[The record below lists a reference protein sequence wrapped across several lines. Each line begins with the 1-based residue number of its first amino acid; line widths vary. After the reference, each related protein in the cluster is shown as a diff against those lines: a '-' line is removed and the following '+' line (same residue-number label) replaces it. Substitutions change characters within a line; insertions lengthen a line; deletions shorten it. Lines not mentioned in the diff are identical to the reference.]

1 MAKKF
6 DLSAYVNPME
16 SKLDTDEI
24 QHIGL
29 ERIRCNAGNFYAV
42 GNVDDLADSIKLSGL
57 LQPLLVVPAEDGD
70 YRLISGHRRF
80 KAIRQLYEESNFT
93 DWEKAPCIVLPD
105 PGSEDREQ
113 LMLIHANST
122 GRVLSGAEIQRQG
135 REIREIL
142 VRMKEEGVEI
152 PGRLRDVVAEQM
164 QISSSRLARLDAIE
178 NKIAVPGIKAAWAKD
193 ELGESVAYEISQL
206 PSEKQYRF
214 LDRVIDDGKAWSNV
228 SIKDVKDFAEDKG
241 GPTKQQIALAC
252 EKLGLTEAGEF
263 ELLKELVKRCE
274 IGVDASVI
282 GLGGMKD
289 LAGRLKK
296 KYRYSYSG
304 RFDIYFGGCVGED
317 KFAFDSKPLELFRYR
332 VSWAQLAEAVA
343 MVALEKM
350 GGNPSVSCADSSPC
364 TGEPREKLKWSRVY
378 SEEPEEGQVVWLL
391 NPELP
396 YSAMVARY
404 VEGQYIDPD
413 GDSLDDVTSELL
425 WQPATLPE
433 GVGN

>member
-1 MAKKF
+1 MAKKAF
-6 DLSAYVNPME
+6 SIADYVNPLE
-16 SKLDTDEI
+16 SKLNTEEI

-42 GNVDDLADSIKLSGL
+42 ENVDDLADSIKLSGL

-105 PGSEDREQ
+105 PQNTDREQ

-178 NKIAVPGIKAAWAKD
+178 NKIAVPGIKKAWAKD

-228 SIKDVKDFAEDKG
+228 SIKDVKDFAEGKG

-252 EKLGLTEAGEF
+252 ERLGLAEAGEF
-263 ELLKELVKRCE
+263 EMLKELVRRFNIRPWVSSLALC
-274 IGVDASVI
+274 
-282 GLGGMKD
+282 GMKD
-289 LAGRLKK
+289 LARQLKKCYQLSASSSSDLGYDGYRYGRNKIGFCGRLLGFE
-296 KYRYSYSG
+296 YS
-304 RFDIYFGGCVGED
+304 
-317 KFAFDSKPLELFRYR
+317 

-343 MVALEKM
+343 IVALEKRLD
-350 GGNPSVSCADSSPC
+350 APC
-364 TGEPREKLKWSRVY
+364 KGKPKWSRVY
-378 SEEPEEGQVVWLL
+378 SEEPEEGQTVWLL
-391 NPELP
+391 NPDLP

-404 VEGQYIDPD
+404 VEGQYVDPD
-413 GDSLDDVTSELL
+413 GDCLDDVTSELM
-425 WQPATLPE
+425 WTPATLPE
-433 GVGN
+433 GVGD

>member
-16 SKLDTDEI
+16 FKLDTDEI
-24 QHIGL
+24 QHISL
-29 ERIRCNAGNFYAV
+29 DRIRCNAGNFYAV
-42 GNVDDLADSIKLSGL
+42 ENVDDLVDSIKLTGL
-57 LQPLLVVPAEDGD
+57 LQPLLVVPEEDGD

-93 DWEKAPCIVLPD
+93 DWDKAPCIVLPD
-105 PGSEDREQ
+105 PQNADREQ

-252 EKLGLTEAGEF
+252 EKLGLPGMDEF
-263 ELLKELVKRCE
+263 EMLKELVRRFNIRARSFLTLC
-274 IGVDASVI
+274 
-282 GLGGMKD
+282 GMKD
-289 LAGRLKK
+289 LARRLKADYHLGGSASSDLGYDGYRFGSNKIGFYGRLLGFE
-296 KYRYSYSG
+296 YS
-304 RFDIYFGGCVGED
+304 
-317 KFAFDSKPLELFRYR
+317 

-343 MVALEKM
+343 MVALEKRLD
-350 GGNPSVSCADSSPC
+350 APC
-364 TGEPREKLKWSRVY
+364 KGKPKWSRVY
-378 SEEPEEGQVVWLL
+378 SEEPEEGQTVWLL
-391 NPELP
+391 NPDLP
-396 YSAMVARY
+396 YTAEIARY
-404 VEGQYIDPD
+404 VEGQYVDLD
-413 GDSLDDVTSELL
+413 GDGIDDLTSEFV
-425 WQPATLPE
+425 WAAAELPK
-433 GVGN
+433 GVGD

>member
-1 MAKKF
+1 MAKKAF
-6 DLSAYVNPME
+6 SIADYVNPLE

-42 GNVDDLADSIKLSGL
+42 ENVDDLADSIRLSGL

-80 KAIRQLYEESNFT
+80 KAIRQLYEESNFS
-93 DWEKAPCIVLPD
+93 DWDKAPCIVLPD
-105 PGSEDREQ
+105 PQNADREQ

-178 NKIAVPGIKAAWAKD
+178 NKIAVPGIRKAWKEGD
-193 ELGESVAYEISQL
+193 LGESVAYEISQL

-214 LDRVIDDGKAWSNV
+214 LDRVIDDGKAWSDV
-228 SIKDVKDFAEDKG
+228 SIKDVKDFAEGKG

-252 EKLGLTEAGEF
+252 EKLGLTGMDEF
-263 ELLKELVKRCE
+263 EMLKELVRRFNIRPRISFLTLC
-274 IGVDASVI
+274 
-282 GLGGMKD
+282 GMKD
-289 LAGRLKK
+289 LARRLKADYHLSGFSNSDLGYNGYRFGSNKIGFYGRLLGFE
-296 KYRYSYSG
+296 Y
-304 RFDIYFGGCVGED
+304 
-317 KFAFDSKPLELFRYR
+317 L

-343 MVALEKM
+343 MVALE
-350 GGNPSVSCADSSPC
+350 GGAEGKAQDWEPVPC
-364 TGEPREKLKWSRVY
+364 EWSRVY
-378 SEEPEEGQVVWLL
+378 SEEPEEGQTVWLL
-391 NPELP
+391 NPDLP

-404 VEGQYIDPD
+404 AEGQYIDPD

-425 WQPATLPE
+425 WQPAMLPE
-433 GVGN
+433 GVGD

>member
-1 MAKKF
+1 MAKKAF
-6 DLSAYVNPME
+6 SLADYASPLGSV
-16 SKLDTDEI
+16 SKLNTDEVQKI
-24 QHIGL
+24 SL

-42 GNVDDLADSIKLSGL
+42 EGVDDLADSIKLNGL
-57 LQPLLVVPAEDGD
+57 LQPLLVIPAEDGD

-80 KAIRQLYEESNFT
+80 KAIHQLYEESNFT
-93 DWEKAPCIVLPD
+93 DWATAPCIVLPD
-105 PGSEDREQ
+105 PQNADREQ

-122 GRVLSGAEIQRQG
+122 GRVLSGAELQRQG

-178 NKIAVPGIKAAWAKD
+178 SKIAVPGIKAAWEKD

-214 LDRVIDDGKAWSNV
+214 LDRVIDDRKAWSDV
-228 SIKDVKDFAEDKG
+228 SIKDVKDFTAGKV
-241 GPTKQQIALAC
+241 GPTKQDVALAC
-252 EKLGLTEAGEF
+252 ERLGLAESGEF

-296 KYRYSYSG
+296 KYRNCYTG
-304 RFDIYFGGCVGED
+304 RDTTCFGGCIGED
-317 KFAFDSKPLELFRYR
+317 KFVFEGRVLGFKYR

-343 MVALEKM
+343 IVALEK
-350 GGNPSVSCADSSPC
+350 AQ
-364 TGEPREKLKWSRVY
+364 EPKWYRVY
-378 SEEPEEGQVVWLL
+378 SEEPEEGQTVWLL
-391 NPELP
+391 NPDLP

-404 VEGQYIDPD
+404 VEGQYVDPD
-413 GDSLDDVTSELL
+413 GDFVDDVTSELL

-433 GVGN
+433 GVGS

>member
-16 SKLDTDEI
+16 SKLNTEEI

-42 GNVDDLADSIKLSGL
+42 ESVDELADSIRLSGL

-93 DWEKAPCIVLPD
+93 DWDKAPCIVLPD
-105 PGSEDREQ
+105 PQNADREQ

-122 GRVLSGAEIQRQG
+122 GRVLSAAEIQRQG

-193 ELGESVAYEISQL
+193 DLGESVAYEISQL
-206 PSEKQYRF
+206 PIEKQYRF
-214 LDRVIDDGKAWSNV
+214 LDRVIDDGKAWSDV
-228 SIKDVKDFAEDKG
+228 SIKDVKDFAEGKG

-252 EKLGLTEAGEF
+252 EKLGLTGMDEF
-263 ELLKELVKRCE
+263 EMLKELVRRFKIRPRISSLTLC
-274 IGVDASVI
+274 
-282 GLGGMKD
+282 GMKD
-289 LAGRLKK
+289 LARRLKADCHLSASSSSDLGYDGYRYGSNKIGFYGRLLGFE
-296 KYRYSYSG
+296 YS
-304 RFDIYFGGCVGED
+304 VT
-317 KFAFDSKPLELFRYR
+317 
-332 VSWAQLAEAVA
+332 WAQLAEAVA
-343 MVALEKM
+343 MAAVEEA
-350 GGNPSVSCADSSPC
+350 GNPSVGCADSSPY
-364 TGEPREKLKWSRVY
+364 TGEPMETPKWKRVY
-378 SEEPEEGQVVWLL
+378 LEEPEEGQTVWLL
-391 NPELP
+391 NPDLP

-404 VEGQYIDPD
+404 VEGQYVDPD
-413 GDSLDDVTSELL
+413 GDVLDDVTSELM
-425 WQPATLPE
+425 WTPATLPE
-433 GVGN
+433 GVGD

>member
-6 DLSAYVNPME
+6 DLSSYVNPME

-42 GNVDDLADSIKLSGL
+42 ENVDDLVDSIKLTGL

-70 YRLISGHRRF
+70 FRLISGHRRF

-105 PGSEDREQ
+105 PKSADREQ

-178 NKIAVPGIKAAWAKD
+178 NKIVVPGIREAWEKD
-193 ELGESVAYEISQL
+193 ALGESVAYEVSQL
-206 PSEKQYRF
+206 PSEKQYKF
-214 LDRVIDDGKAWSNV
+214 LDRVIDDGKEWQDV
-228 SIKDVKDFAEDKG
+228 SIKDVKDFAAGKA
-241 GPTKQQIALAC
+241 GPTGQQIALAC
-252 EKLGLTEAGEF
+252 EKLGLAEDGEF
-263 ELLKELVKRCE
+263 EMLKELVRRCE
-274 IGVDASVI
+274 IGADASVI

-289 LAGRLKK
+289 LAARLKK
-296 KYRYSYSG
+296 KYRYSYTG

-317 KFAFDSKPLELFRYR
+317 KFTFEGSALGFKYR
-332 VSWAQLAEAVA
+332 VGWVQLAEAVA
-343 MVALEKM
+343 MVALEKAA
-350 GGNPSVSCADSSPC
+350 PV
-364 TGEPREKLKWSRVY
+364 WIRVY
-378 SEEPEEGQVVWLL
+378 SEAPEEGQAVWLL
-391 NPELP
+391 SPDLP
-396 YSAMVARY
+396 YSAKVARY
-404 VEGQYIDPD
+404 VDGQYVDLD
-413 GDSLDDVTSELL
+413 GDLLYDVTSELL
-425 WQPATLPE
+425 WLPATLPE
-433 GVGN
+433 GVGT

>member
-42 GNVDDLADSIKLSGL
+42 ENVDDLADSIKLSGL

-178 NKIAVPGIKAAWAKD
+178 NKIAVPGIREAWKKD
-193 ELGESVAYEISQL
+193 DLGESVAYEISQL

-228 SIKDVKDFAEDKG
+228 SIKDVKDFAEGKG

-252 EKLGLTEAGEF
+252 ERLGLAEAGEF
-263 ELLKELVKRCE
+263 ELLKELVRRCE

-289 LAGRLKK
+289 LAGRLKE
-296 KYRYSYSG
+296 KYRCSYSG
-304 RFDIYFGGCVGED
+304 RSDTCFGGCVGED
-317 KFAFDSKPLELFRYR
+317 KFTFEGSALGFKYR

-343 MVALEKM
+343 MVILE
-350 GGNPSVSCADSSPC
+350 GSPEVKARD
-364 TGEPREKLKWSRVY
+364 GEPVPYEWSRVY
-378 SEEPEEGQVVWLL
+378 SEEPEEGQTVWLL
-391 NPELP
+391 NPDLP
-396 YSAMVARY
+396 YSAEIARY
-404 VEGQYIDPD
+404 VEGQYVDLD
-413 GDSLDDVTSELL
+413 GDGIDDLTSEFV
-425 WQPATLPE
+425 WAAATLPK
-433 GVGN
+433 GVGD

>member
-1 MAKKF
+1 MAKKTF
-6 DLSAYVNPME
+6 SLADYVNPLE
-16 SKLDTDEI
+16 SKLDTGEI

-42 GNVDDLADSIKLSGL
+42 ENVDDLADSIKLSGL

-93 DWEKAPCIVLPD
+93 DWQTAPCIVLPD
-105 PGSEDREQ
+105 PQNADREQ

-178 NKIAVPGIKAAWAKD
+178 SKIVEPGIREAWEKD
-193 ELGESVAYEISQL
+193 MIGESVAYEISQMRAGQQI
-206 PSEKQYRF
+206 KF
-214 LDRVIDDGKAWSNV
+214 LERMSDDGKTWSDV
-228 SIKDVKDFAEDKG
+228 SIKDVRGFVRGEV
-241 GPTKQQIALAC
+241 GPTKQQLALAC
-252 EKLGLTEAGEF
+252 DKLGLPGMDEF
-263 ELLKELVKRCE
+263 ELLKALVRRCG
-274 IGVDASVI
+274 IGVDASI
-282 GLGGMKD
+282 IALGGMKD
-289 LAGRLKK
+289 LAARLKN
-296 KYRYSYSG
+296 KYRYLYSG
-304 RFDIYFGGCVGED
+304 NALNSFGGCVGED
-317 KFAFDSKPLELFRYR
+317 RFAFDDKRLRLFRYK

-343 MVALEKM
+343 MVAMEKV

-364 TGEPREKLKWSRVY
+364 TGEPKWSRVY
-378 SEEPEEGQVVWLL
+378 SKEPEEGQVVWLL
-391 NPELP
+391 NPDLP
-396 YSAMVARY
+396 YSAIVARY
-404 VEGQYIDPD
+404 TEGEYVDLD
-413 GDSLDDVTSELL
+413 GDGIDDVSSELM
-425 WQPATLPE
+425 WSPAMLPKE
-433 GVGN
+433 VGK